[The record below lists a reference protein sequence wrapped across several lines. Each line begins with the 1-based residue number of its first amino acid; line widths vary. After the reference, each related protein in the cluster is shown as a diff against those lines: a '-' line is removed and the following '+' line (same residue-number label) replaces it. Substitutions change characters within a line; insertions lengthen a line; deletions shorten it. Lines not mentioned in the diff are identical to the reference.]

1 MTTAFNERPN
11 DNEYASFFAGYVSL
25 VPETDVLK
33 VLRDQA
39 TEYKD
44 FVSSISPE
52 KAGFRYAPEKWSIS
66 ELLGHIADAERVFS
80 FRAMTF
86 ARGDSNALPGFDE
99 NAYVRQ
105 ANFDQA
111 SMDDLMLEFLALR
124 EGNVRMLSRLNE
136 EAWTRS
142 GISNNN
148 SITVR
153 ALAYIMA
160 GHVRHHLKVM
170 KERYL

>member
-1 MTTAFNERPN
+1 MTTPTQRPET
-11 DNEYASFFAGYVSL
+11 NEYAPFYAGYVSL
-25 VPETDVLK
+25 VPETDILK

-39 TEYKD
+39 VEYKD
-44 FVSSISPE
+44 FVSSIGPE
-52 KAGFRYAPEKWSIS
+52 KAVFRYAPEKWSIS

-99 NAYVRQ
+99 NEYVRQ

-111 SMDDLMLEFLALR
+111 SLDDLMLEFLALR
-124 EGNVRMLSRLNE
+124 EGNVRMLARLNE
-136 EAWTRS
+136 DAWMRS

-160 GHVRHHLKVM
+160 GHVRHHLNVM